1 MSVMSRLTKWVD
13 TESKRSGKSKAS
25 VLSSFIHDY
34 FTYGVNPKEYYW
46 FHFDEKT
53 PEQKKTFFTKKM
65 FLKLLKRN
73 NDPAFVQILNDK
85 YIFSQTFAEFTG
97 RKVIRSGKNMDEKDL
112 EKILE
117 DTERVI
123 YKPKDGSGGS
133 NVQIFDKKDYLDV
146 NVLVDKLRS
155 LPDGVVEQWIKQHEA
170 MSAAYPDAVNCIR
183 VATLYR
189 DGECHW
195 LGAVFTL
202 GRNHNKITNS
212 FQGAIFGLIDIET
225 GIVTTDLCNYSDE
238 LFEKHPDTGFVAKG
252 FQVPYW
258 KEVLELTAKAS
269 AVVPQVG
276 YIGWDVA
283 IAENGPVLIEGNS
296 VSAGYYAYQHYLLR
310 EDGKGSRAVWEP
322 YTTCTY

>member
-1 MSVMSRLTKWVD
+1 LSVISRLTKWVD
-13 TESKRSGKSKAS
+13 TESKRSGKSKSS
-25 VLSSFIHDY
+25 VFVSFIHDY
-34 FTYGVNPKEYYW
+34 LAYGVNPKEYFW
-46 FHFDEKT
+46 FHFDGKT

-65 FLKLLKRN
+65 FQKLIKRN

-85 YIFSQTFAEFTG
+85 YIFSRTFSEFTG
-97 RKVIRSGKNMDEKDL
+97 RKVIRSGKAMDMKDL
-112 EKILE
+112 EIIFE
-117 DTERVI
+117 DTERVV
-123 YKPKDGSGGS
+123 YKPKDGSGGEG
-133 NVQIFDKKDYLDV
+133 VQVFDKKDYPDL
-146 NVLVDKLRS
+146 NVLADKFRS
-155 LPDGVVEQWIKQHEA
+155 MPDGVVEQWIKQNEA
-170 MSAAYPDAVNCIR
+170 MSVAYPDAVNYIR

-189 DGECHW
+189 DGQCHW

-212 FQGAIFGLIDIET
+212 FQGALFGLINVES
-225 GIVTTDLCNYSDE
+225 GVVTTDLCSYSDE
-238 LFEKHPDTGFVAKG
+238 IFKEHPDTGFVAKG

-258 KEVLELTAKAS
+258 KEVLELTAKAA

-310 EDGKGSRAVWEP
+310 GDGKGSRAVWEP
-322 YTTCTY
+322 YTS

>member
-1 MSVMSRLTKWVD
+1 MGKLSLIKKWVN
-13 TESKRSGKSKAS
+13 TESKRSGKGKAS
-25 VLSSFIHDY
+25 IISNYVHDY
-34 FTYGVNPKEYYW
+34 CVYGINPKEYYW
-46 FHFDEKT
+46 FHFDGKS
-53 PEQKKTFFTKKM
+53 PELKKTFFTKKM
-65 FLKLLKRN
+65 FQKLLKRN

-85 YIFSQTFAEFTG
+85 CIFAQTFAEFTG
-97 RKVIRSGKNMDEKDL
+97 RKVIRSGKIMKTEDL
-112 EKILE
+112 EKILK

-133 NVQIFDKKDYLDV
+133 NVQVFEKKDYPDAYILAE
-146 NVLVDKLRS
+146 KLRS
-155 LPDGVVEQWIKQHEA
+155 MPEGVVEQWIRQNDE
-170 MSAAYPDAVNCIR
+170 MTRAYPDAVNCIR

-189 DGECHW
+189 DGKCHW

-202 GRNHNKITNS
+202 GRDHNKITNS
-212 FQGAIFGLIDIET
+212 FQGAIFGLVDVET
-225 GIVTTDLCNYSDE
+225 GVVTTDLCSYSDE

-252 FQVPYW
+252 FKVPYW
-258 KEVLELTAKAS
+258 KEVLELTEKAA

-310 EDGKGSRAVWEP
+310 EDGQGSRAVWEP
-322 YTTCTY
+322 YTK